1 MYKVLLVIVLAA
13 VFFTMYAVQLDQEA
27 AVQVFFELKRAAN
40 RAAHAAASQI
50 DLYALADGHILFDEA
65 AAWLAAERY
74 LQSNLNLDE
83 RLAAKDG
90 SSLRGQVEIRVFE
103 LIDSTYT
110 FPYRY
115 EHEAYDYAVTL
126 DKPGVILIIHAGYHR
141 LFNVLRP
148 ISWHVKSAAEIV
160 R

>member
-13 VFFTMYAVQLDQEA
+13 ACFMMYAVQLDQEA
-27 AVQVFFELKRAAN
+27 AVQVFFELKRATN
-40 RAAHAAASQI
+40 RAAHAAASQV
-50 DLYALADGHILFDEA
+50 DLGGLADGHILFDEA
-65 AAWLAAERY
+65 AAWLAAEQY
-74 LQSNLNLDE
+74 LRSNLNLDE
-83 RLAAKDG
+83 RLAAEED
-90 SSLRGQVEIRVFE
+90 SSLRGQVEIQVFE

-126 DKPGVILIIHAGYHR
+126 DRPGVILIIHAEYNR